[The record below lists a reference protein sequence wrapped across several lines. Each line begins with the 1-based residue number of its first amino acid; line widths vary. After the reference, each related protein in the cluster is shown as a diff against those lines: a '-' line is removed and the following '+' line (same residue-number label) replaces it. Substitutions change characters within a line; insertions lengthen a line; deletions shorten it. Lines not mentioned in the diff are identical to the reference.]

1 MILDSLDEAVITADI
16 DGRIHS
22 LNNSAIKLLEI
33 NESTKD
39 KCFPEMNVIEIFF
52 DSKNRGKM
60 LSKYIELFDLE
71 DPKLEL
77 KISNSPV
84 LAKLKKIK
92 NFNQDLMMI
101 IIRP

>member
-1 MILDSLDEAVITADI
+1 MILDSLEEAVITADI

-60 LSKYIELFDLE
+60 LSKYIESFDLQ
-71 DPKLEL
+71 DPELEL
-77 KISNSPV
+77 KIMNAPV
-84 LAKLKKIK
+84 QSKLKKIK
-92 NFNQDLMMI
+92 SNNKDLMMI